1 MSKLAGPVTSKRR
14 KDRWREPRS
23 EYVSGA
29 ASYFANAAATN
40 PSDEVHKFTA
50 RKGRREVLDGKKTK
64 STVFP
69 LGRMHRREVH
79 ASQPYGLLSSETV
92 LSLARIL
99 MIIANYEQHK
109 YDKIHIKKLDLIIS
123 KLISKNKILNAEYY
137 QLKNFI

>member
-1 MSKLAGPVTSKRR
+1 MIIYEFNRIKDKTYLNLSTRKMSKLAGPVTSKRR

-40 PSDEVHKFTA
+40 PSYEVHKFTA
-50 RKGRREVLDGKKTK
+50 RRGRREVLDGKKKTK

-79 ASQPYGLLSSETV
+79 ASQPYGLLSSGTF

-99 MIIANYEQHK
+99 
-109 YDKIHIKKLDLIIS
+109 IS
-123 KLISKNKILNAEYY
+123 KLRERPSYISRKIR
-137 QLKNFI
+137 I